1 MTLRHTQGD
10 LETMLMS
17 LAAIGRP
24 VLSKMDKGNWHCSFD
39 YPAPEGVTAQC
50 RSRFDHSTPH
60 EALQCCIDR
69 LGGLRSMINVP
80 SPVAGIRHLE
90 VLR

>member
-1 MTLRHTQGD
+1 MTGD
-10 LETMLMS
+10 LENMLMQ
-17 LAAIGRP
+17 LAAIGQP
-24 VLSKMDKGNWHCSFD
+24 SLSKRDTGFWHCCFD

-50 RSRFDHSTPH
+50 RSQFDHLSPQ

-90 VLR
+90 LLR